1 MLRSHSWARST
12 MHSKKQNLLNSRVD
26 TVFRGRSRLVTANTQ
41 VHTDTFVT
49 VQNEVRS
56 RK

>member
-26 TVFRGRSRLVTANTQ
+26 TVFRGRSKLVTANTQ